1 MVAVG
6 KGGKI
11 LSRDCDFLIIAD
23 DIEDFGSTAQPSGRA
38 ATKRWWTTTLSS
50 RVEAHTAVVVIG
62 SRQHSD
68 DLYNSLLDNN
78 AWDNIVE
85 QAHSDDC
92 EIPETRF

>member
-1 MVAVG
+1 M
-6 KGGKI
+6 
-11 LSRDCDFLIIAD
+11 
-23 DIEDFGSTAQPSGRA
+23 
-38 ATKRWWTTTLSS
+38 SS
-50 RVEAHTAVVVIG
+50 RVEEHTAVVVIG

-92 EIPETRF
+92 EIPEQEEDEHIDCMLWKGKRDIQMVKYTERRDL